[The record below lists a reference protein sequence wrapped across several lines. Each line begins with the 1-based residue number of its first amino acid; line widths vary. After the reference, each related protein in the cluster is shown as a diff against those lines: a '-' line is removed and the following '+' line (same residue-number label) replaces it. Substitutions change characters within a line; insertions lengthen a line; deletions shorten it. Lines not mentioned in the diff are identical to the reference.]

1 MNNAKSDGFF
11 KTLFQKK
18 VFPLLLLL
26 IFEIILFS
34 VWAKA
39 RGSNFFAITT
49 LRNILNNMT
58 FAAFLTI
65 GAGSLMLAGHM
76 DLSAS
81 TIGAFCGIVTA
92 WCIVHSVPWFLAIII
107 AIAFGIGFGA
117 LNAFIITRFRF
128 PSFIATL
135 GMSSVIRGLMFFFSS
150 LGMGSGDG
158 TAQNINFQNET
169 LYAIGNQKLI
179 SEFSICVVIMLVI
192 YVVFAI
198 IIAKTKFGTKVKM
211 LGGNPVAANLAGI
224 KSKGITF
231 LLFIISGG
239 MAGVA
244 GTLFASKMQQ
254 GSLQA
259 LSAAQ
264 FTGLTGAILGGISFG
279 GGEGGLGGA
288 FVGMLILNTFTIGM
302 SVCNVNTN
310 LSTIFNG
317 LLLIIALAL
326 DFFRQARRRR
336 V

>member
-1 MNNAKSDGFF
+1 MNNATSGGFF
-11 KTLFQKK
+11 KTLLQKK
-18 VFPLLLLL
+18 VFPLIILL

-34 VWAKA
+34 LWAHL
-39 RGSNFFAITT
+39 RGSTFFAITT

-92 WCIVHSVPWFLAIII
+92 WCVVHSVPWFLAMII

-117 LNAFIITRFRF
+117 FNAFIITRFRF

-135 GMSSVIRGLMFFFSS
+135 GMSSVIRGLMYFFSS
-150 LGMGSGDG
+150 LGGGDSK
-158 TAQNINFQNET
+158 AKNINFLNDT

-179 SEFSICVVIMLVI
+179 SEFSICIVIMLVI
-192 YVVFAI
+192 YIAFAI

-224 KSKGITF
+224 KAKGITF

-244 GTLFASKMQQ
+244 GTLFAAKMQQ

-259 LSAAQ
+259 LSSAQ

-310 LSTIFNG
+310 LATIFNG
-317 LLLIIALAL
+317 LLLIVALAL

>member
-18 VFPLLLLL
+18 VFPLLILL
-26 IFEIILFS
+26 IFEVILFS
-34 VWAKA
+34 VWANA

-81 TIGAFCGIVTA
+81 TIGAFCGVVTA
-92 WCIVHSVPWFLAIII
+92 WCVVHSVPWFLAIII

-117 LNAFIITRFRF
+117 FNAFIITRFRF

-135 GMSSVIRGLMFFFSS
+135 GMSSVIRGLMYFFSS
-150 LGMGSGDG
+150 LGSGDSK
-158 TAQNINFQNET
+158 AKNINFLNDT

>member
-1 MNNAKSDGFF
+1 MSNTKGNFL
-11 KTLFQKK
+11 KTLTHKK
-18 VFPLLLLL
+18 VFPLLILL
-26 IFEIILFS
+26 IVEIILFS
-34 VWAKA
+34 VWASLK
-39 RGSNFFAITT
+39 GTTFFAITT

-65 GAGSLMLAGHM
+65 GAACLMLAGHM
-76 DLSAS
+76 DLSSS

-92 WCIVHSVPWFLAIII
+92 WSITHNLPWYLAIIL

-117 LNAFIITRFRF
+117 FNAFIITRFRF

-135 GMSSVIRGLMFFFSS
+135 GMSSVIRGLLYFFSS
-150 LGMGSGDG
+150 LGTADGS
-158 TAQNINFQNET
+158 AQNINFLNDT
-169 LYAIGNQKLI
+169 LYAIGNKKLI

-192 YVVFAI
+192 YIIFAI
-198 IIAKTKFGTKVKM
+198 IVAKTKFGTKVTM

-224 KSKGITF
+224 KATGIIY

-244 GTLFASKMQQ
+244 GSLFAAKMQQ
-254 GSLQA
+254 GSLMA
-259 LSAAQ
+259 LSTAQ
-264 FTGLTGAILGGISFG
+264 FTGVTGAILGGICFG

-302 SVCNVNTN
+302 SVCGVNSN
-310 LSTIFNG
+310 LATIFNG
-317 LLLIIALAL
+317 LLLIVALAL
-326 DFFRQARRRR
+326 DFIRQARKRR